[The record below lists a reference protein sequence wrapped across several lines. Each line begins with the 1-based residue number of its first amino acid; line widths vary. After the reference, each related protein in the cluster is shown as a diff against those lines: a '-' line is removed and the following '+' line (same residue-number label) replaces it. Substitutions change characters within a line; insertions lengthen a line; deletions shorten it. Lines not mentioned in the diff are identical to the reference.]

1 MLIGYWVEYRGGC
14 SMTDQNKRQKVDGKR
29 NDERQ
34 NEKSD
39 QVETLLYDP
48 FAHHFTSANRK
59 NDFLKSLEKGLGEIV
74 YSTIH

>member
-1 MLIGYWVEYRGGC
+1 MKDR
-14 SMTDQNKRQKVDGKR
+14 TKRQKVDGKR
-29 NDERQ
+29 IDERH
-34 NEKSD
+34 NERTGQEEVS
-39 QVETLLYDP
+39 LYDP